1 LNRAPR
7 ERARAW
13 EVLAV
18 LSLCAVLVLELGFA
32 IRADGLT
39 DDEVLYIPAGYRQ
52 LIASDY
58 RVNPTSPPLA
68 STLAALGLLGAG
80 VKDPEL
86 RPGEPEIA
94 WAYRFVQEANDPAI
108 VIARSRIPVAVLTV
122 GLCVLLWAWAREVR
136 GPAAGL
142 LALTLAVFH
151 PSLLAHGH
159 LATTDL
165 PAAFLILLGSWA
177 FWRWSQA
184 PGAWPAVLV
193 GASIGLAAATR
204 LTGWLLLPSL
214 VLVAVLEALRPQA
227 AVRNLKALGLLVVTV
242 GLVVPVVIW
251 AAYGFHYAPA
261 PGYSLSQPPAAR
273 LSAPGQLVALAL
285 RWHALPEAY
294 LEGARYQLEHIRQG
308 HTAYLLGGHSRSQ
321 WWFYFLVAFVVK
333 NTPGFLIAAALA
345 AAVAWRSRAPRP
357 PFAKPCAVHWIV
369 PAAVLF
375 VSASASRIQIGE
387 RYILPTYTFLI
398 LLVAATL
405 SPLLKNIWARW
416 VVAGVLLFH
425 VVPTLGAAPHGYL
438 SYFNPLA
445 GGRLGGHLVL
455 LDSNLDWGQD
465 LPRLA
470 AWMRARG
477 VASVQLAYHGSDN
490 PDRFGIAHEDL
501 PGSHLYPERP
511 ALASSAGFVAISPN
525 LLFGLVPR
533 LADRYASLR
542 DRPPDDRAGVF
553 FIFKLDGTRPDPPP
567 AR

>member
-1 LNRAPR
+1 
-7 ERARAW
+7 
-13 EVLAV
+13 V
-18 LSLCAVLVLELGFA
+18 LSLSAALVLELGFA
-32 IRADGLT
+32 IRGDGLT

-52 LIASDY
+52 LMASDY

-68 STLAALGLLGAG
+68 SSLAALGLLGAG
-80 VKDPEL
+80 IEDPEP

-94 WAYRFVQEANDPAI
+94 WAYRFVQEANDPAT
-108 VIARSRIPVAVLTV
+108 VIARARIPVAVLTL
-122 GLCVLLWAWAREVR
+122 GLCLLLWGWTRQGH

-142 LALTLAVFH
+142 LALALAVFH

-193 GASIGLAAATR
+193 GVSIGLAAATR

-214 VLVAVLEALRPQA
+214 ALVAVLDGLRPQA
-227 AVRNLKALGLLVVTV
+227 AVRSRKALGVLTLTV
-242 GLVVPVVIW
+242 GVTVPVVIW

-261 PGYSLSQPPAAR
+261 PGYSVSQPPAAH

-285 RWHALPEAY
+285 RFHALPEAY

-308 HTAYLLGGHSRSQ
+308 HTAYLLGWHSKSQ
-321 WWFYFLVAFVVK
+321 WWFYFLVAFLVK
-333 NTPGFLIAAALA
+333 NTPGFLVATVLGV
-345 AAVAWRSRAPRP
+345 AVALRSGASRASTPAP
-357 PFAKPCAVHWIV
+357 PAHHWIV
-369 PAAVLF
+369 PAAIVFL
-375 VSASASRIQIGE
+375 SASTSRIQIGE
-387 RYILPTYTFLI
+387 RYILPVYPFLI
-398 LLVAATL
+398 LVVATTL
-405 SPLLKNIWARW
+405 SPLLRKSGGRW
-416 VVAGVLLFH
+416 IVAAVLLVH
-425 VVPTLGAAPHGYL
+425 VVPTLEAAPRGYL
-438 SYFNPLA
+438 AYFNRLA
-445 GGRLGGHLVL
+445 GGPLGGHLVL

-470 AWMRARG
+470 AWMRAHG
-477 VASVQLAYHGSDN
+477 IASVQLAYHGSDN
-490 PDRFGIAHEDL
+490 PDRFGIRHEDL
-501 PGSHLYPERP
+501 PGSHLHPEHGAP
-511 ALASSAGFVAISPN
+511 PGSTGILVISPN

-553 FIFKLDGTRPDPPP
+553 FVYKLDGAPLDPQFEG
-567 AR
+567 R

>member
-1 LNRAPR
+1 M
-7 ERARAW
+7 
-13 EVLAV
+13 
-18 LSLCAVLVLELGFA
+18 LSLTVALVLQLGYA

-52 LIASDY
+52 IMASDY

-68 STLAALGLLGAG
+68 SSLLGAG
-80 VKDPEL
+80 IKDPEP

-94 WAYRFVQEANDPAI
+94 WAYRFVQEANDPAT
-108 VIARSRIPVAVLTV
+108 VIARSRIPVAVLSL
-122 GLCVLLWAWAREVR
+122 GLCLLLWGWARQSH

-142 LALTLAVFH
+142 LALAVAVFH

-184 PGAWPAVLV
+184 PGVWPAVLV
-193 GASIGLAAATR
+193 GAAIGLAAATR
-204 LTGWLLLPSL
+204 LTGWLLLPS
-214 VLVAVLEALRPQA
+214 VALVAVLDALRPQST
-227 AVRNLKALGLLVVTV
+227 VRNPRALGLLIVTV
-242 GLVVPVVIW
+242 CLVVPVVIW

-261 PGYSLSQPPAAR
+261 PGYSVSQPPAAR

-285 RWHALPEAY
+285 RLRALPEAY

-308 HTAYLLGGHSRSQ
+308 HTAYLLGWHSKSQ
-321 WWFYFLVAFVVK
+321 WWFYFLVAFLVK
-333 NTPGFLIAAALA
+333 NTPGFLIAAVLA
-345 AAVAWRSRAPRP
+345 AALALRSGAARASTSGART
-357 PFAKPCAVHWIV
+357 FHWIV
-369 PAAVLF
+369 PAAIVF

-387 RYILPTYTFLI
+387 RYILPVYPFVI
-398 LLVAATL
+398 LLVATSL
-405 SPLLKNIWARW
+405 SPLLRKRGGRW
-416 VVAGVLLFH
+416 IVAAVLLVH
-425 VVPTLGAAPHGYL
+425 VVPTLAAAPRGYL

-445 GGRLGGHLVL
+445 GGRLGGHRVL

-470 AWMRARG
+470 AWMRAHG

-490 PDRFGIAHEDL
+490 PDRFGIRHEDL
-501 PGSHLYPERP
+501 PGSHLHPEHP
-511 ALASSAGFVAISPN
+511 ASAGSTAPLVISPN

-533 LADRYASLR
+533 LGDRYASLR

-553 FIFKLDGTRPDPPP
+553 FVYEPDGAPLDPGPEGR
-567 AR
+567 